1 MEYRLIAILLFSL
14 VILLLIGIF
23 LIWHRINKNRAR
35 LAKETQEATSSL
47 VKNFEILREEIQKR
61 EDYFYNKSERWQESE
76 RGELYQDNTFEIENN
91 ANDIESAIDSI
102 KQIL

>member
-23 LIWHRINKNRAR
+23 LIWYRINKNRAR

-47 VKNFEILREEIQKR
+47 VKNFEILREEIQKQINNLGKR
-61 EDYFYNKSERWQESE
+61 ERVSAKDKQSYFKLKEALDISERYI
-76 RGELYQDNTFEIENN
+76 GKEIK
-91 ANDIESAIDSI
+91 DIE
-102 KQIL
+102 KELK

>member
-1 MEYRLIAILLFSL
+1 VVF
-14 VILLLIGIF
+14 LLI
-23 LIWHRINKNRAR
+23 
-35 LAKETQEATSSL
+35 E
-47 VKNFEILREEIQKR
+47 LREEIQKR

>member
-47 VKNFEILREEIQKR
+47 VKNFEILREEIQKKNNNLGKR
-61 EDYFYNKSERWQESE
+61 ERVSAKDKQSYFKLKEALDISERYI
-76 RGELYQDNTFEIENN
+76 GKEIK
-91 ANDIESAIDSI
+91 DIE
-102 KQIL
+102 KELN

>member
-23 LIWHRINKNRAR
+23 LIWYRINKNRAR

-47 VKNFEILREEIQKR
+47 VKNFEILREEIQKQINNLGKR
-61 EDYFYNKSERWQESE
+61 ERVSAKDKQSYFKLKEALDISERYI
-76 RGELYQDNTFEIENN
+76 GKEIK
-91 ANDIESAIDSI
+91 DIE
-102 KQIL
+102 KELN

>member
-47 VKNFEILREEIQKR
+47 VKNFEILREEIQKQINNLSKR
-61 EDYFYNKSERWQESE
+61 ERVSAKDKQSYFKLKEALDISERYI
-76 RGELYQDNTFEIENN
+76 GKEIK
-91 ANDIESAIDSI
+91 DIE
-102 KQIL
+102 KELK